1 MAAQHSG
8 SFVIQSSLAQVNAL
22 ICDPAFAQNTGLTY
36 ANYTPLPNQVTF
48 YYTTGVTFTS
58 WGEEIQI
65 TIAAASAE
73 QVLMTIHS
81 ECAMPTQIVDWG
93 KNKENVTRI
102 TNYINQNI
110 SRYTMTPPPAA
121 PAAPAQQFCQ
131 HCGNRVQ
138 GGNFCPKCG
147 QKL

>member
-22 ICDPAFAQNTGLTY
+22 ICDPAFAHSTELTY
-36 ANYTPLPNQVTF
+36 ASYIPLPNQMTF
-48 YYTTGVTFTS
+48 NFTTGVTFTS
-58 WGEEIQI
+58 WGEIVQI
-65 TIAAASAE
+65 TIAATAPN
-73 QVLMTIHS
+73 QVLMTINS

-93 KNKENVTRI
+93 KNRENVTRI
-102 TNYINQNI
+102 INYVTQNI
-110 SRYTMTPPPAA
+110 GRYTMTPPPT
-121 PAAPAQQFCQ
+121 APAQQFCQ
-131 HCGNRVQ
+131 HCGNRVT

>member
-65 TIAAASAE
+65 TIAATSAE

-131 HCGNRVQ
+131 HCGNRVT